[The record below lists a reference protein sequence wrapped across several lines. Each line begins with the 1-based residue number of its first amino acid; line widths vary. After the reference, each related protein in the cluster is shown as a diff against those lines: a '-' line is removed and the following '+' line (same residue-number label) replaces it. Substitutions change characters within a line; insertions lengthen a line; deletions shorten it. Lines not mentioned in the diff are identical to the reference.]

1 MAEEERRSTFLAEKA
16 KFATQRE
23 VTLIIFGLFA
33 VAVVSVMMYGGT
45 QAERSTILQTIVALA
60 LFASGYWLGSSKAAS
75 DAQNPTPQP
84 STSQPPKE
92 TQ

>member
-1 MAEEERRSTFLAEKA
+1 MADEERRSTFLAEKA

-75 DAQNPTPQP
+75 DAQNPVAPATN
-84 STSQPPKE
+84 PKE
-92 TQ
+92 PTQ